1 MKIFYHKKE
10 KNLFLSLKRKKGFK
24 VFKLTKKTKSST
36 ASCGLKKEEKLSW
49 FQKLLL
55 FP

>member
-24 VFKLTKKTKSST
+24 VFKLTKKTKKIFH
-36 ASCGLKKEEKLSW
+36 LKDKKI
-49 FQKLLL
+49 F
-55 FP
+55 